1 MQKLFP
7 LNRSLTGDGNRQT
20 LNVLKKYYRKLS
32 IKEIKSGTK
41 VYDWKIPMEW
51 NVKEAWIKTPN
62 GNKIADFQKNNLHLV
77 GYSHQIKKLMNFNSL
92 KKNYIF

>member
-1 MQKLFP
+1 MIGNEIYSLCKKLFP

-20 LNVLKKYYRKLS
+20 LNILKKYYKNLS

-41 VYDWKIPMEW
+41 VYDWKIPLEW

-62 GNKIADFQKNNLHLV
+62 GNKIA
-77 GYSHQIKKLMNFNSL
+77 
-92 KKNYIF
+92 